1 MNKPIMPVKPTK
13 IKSEASLERKP
24 VKIKPEMSPER
35 KPVKIKSEMS
45 PERKPVKVK
54 PEISPELK
62 PVKIKPEARPERKR
76 VKIKPEDS
84 SEHELVTVNPEV
96 SPERKLTNIKSET
109 SPERKPVKVKP
120 EVNSER
126 KPRTRS
132 PRQPSKKVLAKP
144 PARNLRYRLLLIS
157 LEVLG
162 LAVTAVSV
170 IMVILGYS
178 ANWFSGDRF
187 FSSLLPFAIGVL
199 GLIVATAGLLIGWW
213 KLRKWLQGW
222 ALFLPPILSICLA
235 VLIGW
240 ISMQDQFALARGHFR
255 TLVGGKH
262 EAGRVTLAHQVYA
275 AYRRYDPAQLL
286 RMVQRAQ
293 SYNSAIKEAA
303 KAFDIDLN
311 LLQGIA
317 AAESS
322 FLPRN
327 SVDGGRGLFQIT
339 QVPKAIIEQAG
350 KRLSERQLSLNNP
363 RHNAFIAAATLKY
376 YLAEMNDDL
385 FLGLLAYNIGPANG
399 GLKFIMQQYGATD
412 FVTIQPYLQLLP
424 RDYPIRVLSYS
435 LAFRLWQKEGKLL
448 AYEEGKN
455 AQHIQRIGIPG
466 LLMDF

>member
-1 MNKPIMPVKPTK
+1 
-13 IKSEASLERKP
+13 
-24 VKIKPEMSPER
+24 MSPER
-35 KPVKIKSEMS
+35 KLIKVKSE
-45 PERKPVKVK
+45 
-54 PEISPELK
+54 
-62 PVKIKPEARPERKR
+62 
-76 VKIKPEDS
+76 
-84 SEHELVTVNPEV
+84 VNP
-96 SPERKLTNIKSET
+96 
-109 SPERKPVKVKP
+109 
-120 EVNSER
+120 ER

-132 PRQPSKKVLAKP
+132 PRQASKKALAKP
-144 PARNLRYRLLLIS
+144 PVASFRDRFILIS

-178 ANWFSGDRF
+178 ANWFSGARF
-187 FSSLLPFAIGVL
+187 FSNLLPFAIGVL

-222 ALFLPPILSICLA
+222 ALFLPPILAICLA
-235 VLIGW
+235 VVIGW

-275 AYRRYDPAQLL
+275 AYRRYDSAQLL
-286 RMVQRAQ
+286 LLVQRAQ
-293 SYNSAIKEAA
+293 AYNPAIKEAA

-339 QVPKAIIEQAG
+339 QVPKAIVEQAG
-350 KRLSERQLSLNNP
+350 KHLSEHQLSLNNP

-455 AQHIQRIGIPG
+455 ARHIQNIGIPG